1 MRDDLTSVDTTVDDY
16 YQEVGVKLGSAG
28 AYPET
33 HGGGDVMLFSS
44 GAGNAGFKGTLD
56 NTKVFG
62 LVKSAMGL

>member
-1 MRDDLTSVDTTVDDY
+1 MTQSLKGRSVLVT
-16 YQEVGVKLGSAG
+16 
-28 AYPET
+28 
-33 HGGGDVMLFSS
+33 GGDVMLFSS